1 MTKNGVGDVIQYTV
15 TVTNTGNVTLTD
27 VDLSDELRLGSSTA
41 NVEDN
46 TNNDSPAGVNLWT
59 QDQTLLPGESA
70 TYVAWYIIDDTAA
83 SSGKVINTAIAT
95 ADTPLTSADGSN
107 QTLSVTSNEAVVD
120 IAPIPSISITKTSE
134 IVQKDT
140 GNTTI
145 DVGDQITYTIV
156 VTNDGNTALTGVD
169 ITDTLTAIGGA
180 SLSLDAAPV
189 FVSSTDANTTFTND
203 TSTSVP
209 TLLVGRSSNLL
220 SNIYSCSGC
229 DRCRRRVQYSKCSWI

>member
-1 MTKNGVGDVIQYTV
+1 MDVGESVTYDATFVITQQAVNAGGVSNTASVTSKDPSGSDVTDSTDSATEDLIPRTAAMTVVKTADVDDNGDDKNGVGDVIQYTV

-95 ADTPLTSADGSN
+95 ADTPTIRVMMLTHKRY
-107 QTLSVTSNEAVVD
+107 QTH
-120 IAPIPSISITKTSE
+120 
-134 IVQKDT
+134 
-140 GNTTI
+140 
-145 DVGDQITYTIV
+145 Y
-156 VTNDGNTALTGVD
+156 
-169 ITDTLTAIGGA
+169 
-180 SLSLDAAPV
+180 
-189 FVSSTDANTTFTND
+189 
-203 TSTSVP
+203 
-209 TLLVGRSSNLL
+209 LL
-220 SNIYSCSGC
+220 
-229 DRCRRRVQYSKCSWI
+229 KM